1 MRLQNLLVIFVIIA
15 LPVIIVLSIFINYQI
30 DTARLKS
37 SYSSKLIDA
46 TYDTVAAFQLN
57 TNNNTYS
64 SVTDS
69 LMEDIEASSNI
80 FIKSLASNLG
90 VAGASES
97 QMMSYIPAL
106 LYTLY
111 DGYYIYTP
119 VKQANGTF
127 VHDIKPYV
135 YYTRTYTNGAKTL
148 TINFSLDN
156 YIAVYYKSGNGVG
169 SWYESRAGYLESETD
184 NPRADGTSY
193 KGCTITD
200 PDAINYYKEAYAFT
214 EWFNDTVL
222 RDFGTTTDAYS
233 NLYIDKEGKNSPLQ
247 GASSSFND
255 EKMDVIE
262 KSINSNLFQAMNNYG
277 KDIGIDFNVP
287 MLTGKDWDKIF
298 SNICI
303 ISFMQGVPVGTS
315 IFNDYAIITSTDNS
329 MYVDENTLYFTGSED
344 NHQIYHRIGC
354 SELKGETITG
364 HNKSEFKIKQLEEN
378 GEIKYKYPNT
388 ASACYYCMV
397 RASSASL
404 PTSQEEASWYS
415 NSSERRKRE
424 TAYYTALAKEKYKLV
439 KISDYINV
447 NEGNNIEQNIANDKL
462 VK

>member
-15 LPVIIVLSIFINYQI
+15 LPVIIVLSIFVNYQI
-30 DTARLKS
+30 DTARLKA
-37 SYSSKLIDA
+37 SYASKLIDA

-64 SVTDS
+64 SVADS

-80 FIKSLASNLG
+80 FVKSLASNLG

-97 QMMSYIPAL
+97 QIMTYVPAL

-119 VKQANGTF
+119 VRQSDGTF

-135 YYTRTYTNGAKTL
+135 YYTKTYTNGSKTL

-156 YIAVYYKSGNGVG
+156 YVAVYYDNG
-169 SWYESRAGYLESETD
+169 SWYESRAGYLESQTD
-184 NPRADGTSY
+184 DTRADGTSY
-193 KGCTITD
+193 KGCNITD
-200 PDAINYYKEAYAFT
+200 ADAINYYKEAYAFT
-214 EWFNDTVL
+214 KWFNDTVL
-222 RDFGTTTDAYS
+222 RDFGTTTEAYS
-233 NLYIDKEGKNSPLQ
+233 KLYINENNSPLQ
-247 GASSSFND
+247 GTSSSFND
-255 EKMDVIE
+255 EKIDVIE
-262 KSINSNLFQAMNNYG
+262 KSINNNLFQAMNIYG
-277 KDIGIDFNVP
+277 KNVGMDFRAPILN
-287 MLTGKDWDKIF
+287 GEDWDKIF
-298 SNICI
+298 NNICV
-303 ISFMQGVPVGTS
+303 ISFMQGIPVGTS

-344 NHQIYHRIGC
+344 GDQKYHRIGC
-354 SELKGETITG
+354 TELKGTITG
-364 HNKSEFKIKQLEEN
+364 HNRAEFKIKQLEED
-378 GEIKYKYPNT
+378 GEIKYTYPNP
-388 ASACYYCMV
+388 ASACYFCMV

-415 NSSERRKRE
+415 NLSERKKRE
-424 TAYYTALAKEKYKLV
+424 TAYYTALGKQKYKLV

-447 NEGNNIEQNIANDKL
+447 NEGNNIEQNIANDK
-462 VK
+462 VEK